1 MNQNKR
7 YKKQNFQEFN
17 NKNIQRIQKIIYNK
31 THKIKNKLNRFKK
44 KNQIYRIITIS
55 NNKK

>member
-17 NKNIQRIQKIIYNK
+17 NKKIQRIQKIIYNK
-31 THKIKNKLNRFKK
+31 LHKIKNKLNRFKK
-44 KNQIYRIITIS
+44 KNQIYRILTIN
-55 NNKK
+55 NNKE

>member
-7 YKKQNFQEFN
+7 YKKYNFQEFN
-17 NKNIQRIQKIIYNK
+17 NKKILRIQKIIYNK
-31 THKIKNKLNRFKK
+31 IHKIKNKLNRFKK
-44 KNQIYRIITIS
+44 KNQIYRIITII